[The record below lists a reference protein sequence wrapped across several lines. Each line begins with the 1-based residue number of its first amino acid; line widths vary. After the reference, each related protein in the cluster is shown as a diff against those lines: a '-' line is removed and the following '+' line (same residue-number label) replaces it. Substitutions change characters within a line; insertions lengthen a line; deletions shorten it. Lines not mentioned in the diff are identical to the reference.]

1 LPDRRSSAVTPP
13 HDSTVPAKEIEMF
26 GLTPLGVFHTA
37 ISLIAVGAGV
47 IALLRD
53 RNITSKN
60 TLGKVYVIATV
71 ITCLTGF
78 GIFQH
83 GGFGKAHMLG
93 IITLVVLGVASLAEY
108 TSAFGRLSPYIATVS
123 YSATFLFH
131 LIPAITE
138 TTTRLPLGAPLLP
151 NADAPALQ
159 AATGVLFLIGATLQV
174 RALRAEHATPLQS
187 RLRSTG

>member
-1 LPDRRSSAVTPP
+1 
-13 HDSTVPAKEIEMF
+13 MF

-37 ISLIAVGAGV
+37 VSLIAVAAGLL
-47 IALLRD
+47 ALVRDKQISLR
-53 RNITSKN
+53 NMT
-60 TLGKVYVIATV
+60 GKIYVLTTV

-83 GGFGKAHMLG
+83 GGFGKPHVLG
-93 IITLVVLGVASLAEY
+93 IITLVVLAIAAIAGSSRV
-108 TSAFGRLSPYIATVS
+108 FGRASPYVEAVS

-131 LIPAITE
+131 MIPAITE

-159 AATGVLFLIGATLQV
+159 AATGVLLVLFLVGGRAAGALAATQACGHCQPGSRFGQELA
-174 RALRAEHATPLQS
+174 RPALCAGTQP
-187 RLRSTG
+187 